1 MKLNIVLENVHPA
14 VLTMHKAITKESFIY
29 LFNKKMEPQLMHCA
43 YAVSSCSKSHLKDIL
58 LYDYLPLKNFDVNI
72 QVHLH

>member
-1 MKLNIVLENVHPA
+1 MASQTGASCRWYTYVPLVSKG
-14 VLTMHKAITKESFIY
+14 LT
-29 LFNKKMEPQLMHCA
+29 KKIELQLMHCA

-72 QVHLH
+72 KVHLH

>member
-14 VLTMHKAITKESFIY
+14 VLTMHKAITKALFIC
-29 LFNKKMEPQLMHCA
+29 LTKKLELQLMHCV

-72 QVHLH
+72 KVHLH